1 MSAFL
6 AQVYAD
12 GMSDYCARMT
22 AHHEKARE
30 LQDSA
35 TVTTGDSSVMTEW
48 TPGTLRLWAHE
59 NDLAHAAQEA
69 MQDCHRARCRALMQA
84 YRHGL
89 LCKLRERPR
98 RQVTLAPTLA
108 QVASDHADKTRA
120 DSQSPPGECS
130 RRHALSTCHAS
141 NAPGAAPALMMETRP
156 T

>member
-1 MSAFL
+1 VTAFL

-30 LQDSA
+30 LQDRA

-59 NDLAHAAQEA
+59 NDLANAAQQA

-84 YRHGL
+84 HRHRL
-89 LCKLRERPR
+89 LCELRQVSR

-120 DSQSPPGECS
+120 DSHSPPGECS

-141 NAPGAAPALMMETRP
+141 NAPGAAPALIEETHP